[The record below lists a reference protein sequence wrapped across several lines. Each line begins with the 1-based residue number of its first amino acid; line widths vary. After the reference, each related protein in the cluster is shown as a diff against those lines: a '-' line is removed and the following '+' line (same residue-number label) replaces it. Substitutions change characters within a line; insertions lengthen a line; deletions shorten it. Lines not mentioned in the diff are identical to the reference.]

1 MDARCPVHSL
11 DGIAEDILGLRAEFA
26 RIRRDLDR
34 LSGRISVVVDDALAG
49 VYQLRTLDEQLDAMF
64 ACAAEFAR
72 GARKFG

>member
-49 VYQLRTLDEQLDAMF
+49 VYQLRALDERLDAMF

-72 GARKFG
+72 GARTAA